1 MVYVFNDLKY
11 DTDKMNCISTKCRYS
26 LNIIERQVNVRLY
39 KSLKGHWLIVFKQG
53 GALAIDE
60 EKAKHML
67 LKYDINAYE
76 KIFGELEEA

>member
-1 MVYVFNDLKY
+1 MVYVYNGLKY
-11 DTDKMNCISTKCRYS
+11 DTDKMDCISTKCMYALS
-26 LNIIERQVNVRLY
+26 IFERSVNVKLY
-39 KSLKGHWLIVFKQG
+39 KSLKGRWLIVFKLG
-53 GALAIDE
+53 DALVIDE

>member
-11 DTDKMNCISTKCRYS
+11 DTDKMDCISTKCMYA
-26 LNIIERQVNVRLY
+26 LNIFERPVNVKLY
-39 KSLKGHWLIVFKQG
+39 KSLKGRWLIVFKQG
-53 GALAIDE
+53 GAIAIDE
-60 EKAKHML
+60 EKARHML